1 MRTDYP
7 AVIAE
12 DEAALRRMERR
23 LRGRPTAA
31 RVQALRLLK
40 GGVARSLG
48 ACAGLVGH
56 SERQVARWWAAYRAG
71 GLEAVVQERPRRG
84 RRPRLTPEALA
95 DLRAAMAAGRIATLK
110 DAQRHLAERH
120 GIVYPSLNGV
130 WAQLRKHKIKL
141 KTGRRRHE
149 LADAEEQAAF
159 AAGFRGAAGRSAGG
173 PRLGL
178 R

>member
-7 AVIAE
+7 AVITE
-12 DEAALRRMERR
+12 DEATLRRVERAR
-23 LRGRPTAA
+23 RGRPTAV

-40 GGVARSLG
+40 SGAARSLG
-48 ACAGLVGH
+48 ACARLVGH
-56 SERQVARWWAAYRAG
+56 SPRQVARWWATYRREGLAG
-71 GLEAVVQERPRRG
+71 VLREPTYPGKTS
-84 RRPRLTPEALA
+84 RLTPAALA
-95 DLRAAMAAGRIATLK
+95 DLQAAMSAGRIATLK
-110 DAQRHLAERH
+110 DAQAYLADHH

-141 KTGRRRHE
+141 KTGRRRHA

-159 AAGFRGAAGRSAGG
+159 AAGFRGAPRRGAGG
-173 PRLGL
+173 TGVGL